1 MLPGRDMRTKRLN
14 DAANPMALP
23 QSIARE
29 DLITSLSRKI
39 SGILSPLIP
48 RGSSVA
54 LVDFPNHP
62 NVGDSMIWLG
72 ERSYLDSIGVSIV
85 YACDHSNYSQG
96 ELTTRLKDGII
107 LIHGGGNFGDLYP
120 HHHSLREA
128 VVKAFPQNK
137 IIQLPQSIFF
147 KDRTNLERAVD
158 VLDGHPDFTLL
169 AREKQS
175 FEFARNEFHARCI
188 LCPDSA
194 FMLGALDRPKTLL
207 LSSLF
212 APSRKEI
219 LWLSRT
225 DGESRG
231 GSFPPIGPKVERTD
245 WLEEPKLIVEPN
257 RSTLEAYDFL
267 AKERM
272 RRGSRLL
279 SRGNIVITDRLH
291 GHILSLLLGIP
302 HIILDNSYGKMKSFY
317 ETWTKDVTSV
327 HWADSPEEALALARS
342 YRGTL

>member
-1 MLPGRDMRTKRLN
+1 
-14 DAANPMALP
+14 
-23 QSIARE
+23 
-29 DLITSLSRKI
+29 
-39 SGILSPLIP
+39 
-48 RGSSVA
+48 
-54 LVDFPNHP
+54 
-62 NVGDSMIWLG
+62 MIWLG

-85 YACDHSNYSQG
+85 YTCDHSNYSQG

-107 LIHGGGNFGDLYP
+107 LIHGGGNLGDLYP

-147 KDRTNLERAVD
+147 KDKTNLERAANVFD
-158 VLDGHPDFTLL
+158 AHPDFTLL
-169 AREKQS
+169 VREKQS

-194 FMLGALDRPKTLL
+194 FILGALDRPRISL

-212 APSRKEI
+212 ASSRKEI
-219 LWLSRT
+219 LWLART
-225 DGESRG
+225 DSESRG
-231 GSFPPIGPKVERTD
+231 GPFPPIGANVERTD
-245 WLEEPKLIVEPN
+245 WLEEAKLIVESS

-267 AKERM
+267 AKKRLV
-272 RRGSRLL
+272 RGSRIL

-302 HIILDNSYGKMKSFY
+302 CIILDNSYGKMKSFY
-317 ETWTKDVTSV
+317 ETWTRDFPSV
-327 HWADSPEEALALARS
+327 HWANSPKDALGLARS
-342 YRGTL
+342 YLKALRNRIVS